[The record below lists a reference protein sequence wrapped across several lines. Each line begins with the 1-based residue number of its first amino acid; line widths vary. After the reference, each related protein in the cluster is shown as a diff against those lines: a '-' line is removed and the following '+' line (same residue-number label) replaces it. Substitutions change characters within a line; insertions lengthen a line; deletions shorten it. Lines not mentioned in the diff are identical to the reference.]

1 MVLLFFGGVM
11 NLWWIGGLAAYV
23 LMEKVV
29 PMGHWVSYV
38 VGVALVAWGAS
49 LLVFA

>member
-23 LMEKVV
+23 LIEKVL
-29 PMGHWVSYV
+29 PMGQWLSYA
-38 VGVALVAWGAS
+38 VGTGLVLWGA
-49 LLVFA
+49 LLLLIA